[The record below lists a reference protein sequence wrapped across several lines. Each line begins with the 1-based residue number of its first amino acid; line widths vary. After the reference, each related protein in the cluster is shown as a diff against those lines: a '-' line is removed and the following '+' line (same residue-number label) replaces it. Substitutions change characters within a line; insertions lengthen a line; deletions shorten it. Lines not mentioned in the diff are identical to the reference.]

1 MRRFHNICISDN
13 YTVHFKYLEISV
25 VNCTSIK
32 LGKNRHD
39 FTLKSNFI
47 SSENSRQSRLD
58 APSTRQLKS
67 WAGHGCPQW
76 AERAAE
82 LDTALDTVCG
92 PNGRHYLHSL
102 TAGLFFFCKQTS
114 LPVSFFAKNKRRI
127 EKAKCFK
134 KNESS
139 DLLCKQNTIVLK
151 KHTEP
156 ATLMDTSSLGGA
168 FYRHVSFDPI
178 RTISGYKPPSPLTAL
193 LTSAGLQGPCIQGT
207 CSLFPDD
214 VIASGAKSLFGG
226 VFFDFLLFPSWTQE
240 AAQARLASPAR

>member
-1 MRRFHNICISDN
+1 MHLLPGNLRAEQVTAALNGLSAQLNLTQRSTLSVAL
-13 YTVHFKYLEISV
+13 TVVITYILWQ
-25 VNCTSIK
+25 
-32 LGKNRHD
+32 LG
-39 FTLKSNFI
+39 F
-47 SSENSRQSRLD
+47 
-58 APSTRQLKS
+58 
-67 WAGHGCPQW
+67 
-76 AERAAE
+76 
-82 LDTALDTVCG
+82 
-92 PNGRHYLHSL
+92 
-102 TAGLFFFCKQTS
+102 FFFCKQTS